1 MHGLIMDRPLLI
13 SSFLEYASS
22 IYGAQEIVSRTTA
35 GDIHRY
41 TYRQADDRIRRLS
54 KALIALGVGQGDRIA
69 TLAWNDHRHYE
80 LYFATSGMG
89 AVCHT
94 LNPRLHPSQLTYIMN
109 HASDRILFVD
119 PIFMEL
125 LASFHATLDSLKA
138 VVVMADAADMP
149 ETSLPNVHCYE
160 TLVSD
165 NDGDFAWPE
174 FDERTASSL
183 CYTSGTTGNPKGV
196 LYSHRATVL
205 HSMAV
210 ALPSVLH
217 LSAHESVLPVV
228 PMFHANAWGI
238 PYAATMTGAKLVLP
252 GAHLIGEPLYEL
264 LDGEGVTITAGVP
277 TIWLALLEYM
287 RANGKRLDGLQ
298 RAIIGGTAA
307 PTSMIEAFQD
317 EFGIEVR
324 HGWGMTE
331 MSPVGSINTLK
342 PNLVNLPPEERM
354 HYQAKQGQPVYGVD
368 MKIVGEDGVEL
379 PHDGKAFGELKVRG
393 PWICNG
399 YFAMDESEAHAEE
412 GWFNTNDVATI
423 DAQGYMQIVDRTKDV
438 IKSGGEW
445 ISSIE
450 LEDIALRHP
459 DVAQAAVIGVAHPK
473 WDERP
478 LLLITPK
485 PGATPDPKD
494 ILASFKGKIANWWTP
509 DAVEVVESFPIG
521 GTGKIQKAELRA
533 QYRDY
538 KLPDA

>member
-1 MHGLIMDRPLLI
+1 MHGLMMDRPLLI

-22 IYGAQEIVSRTTA
+22 IYGEQEIVSRTVE
-35 GDIHRY
+35 GGIHRY
-41 TYRQADDRIRRLS
+41 TYAQADNRVHRMA
-54 KALIALGVGQGDRIA
+54 KALTALGVESGDRIA

-80 LYFATSGMG
+80 LYFSVSGMG

-109 HASDRILFVD
+109 HASDRYLFVD
-119 PIFMEL
+119 PTFVKPLE
-125 LASFHATLDSLKA
+125 AFYPTLKSLKG
-138 VVVMADAADMP
+138 VIIMADAADMP
-149 ETSLPNVHCYE
+149 DTTLPNVHCYE
-160 TLVSD
+160 TLIAD
-165 NDGDFAWPE
+165 NDADFAWPE

-205 HSMAV
+205 HTMSV

-217 LSAHESVLPVV
+217 LSAHETVLPVV

-264 LDGEGVTITAGVP
+264 LDREGVTTTAGVP
-277 TIWLALLEYM
+277 TVWLALLEYM
-287 RANGKRLDGLQ
+287 RGNGKRLDGLQ
-298 RAIIGGTAA
+298 RVIIGGSAA

-342 PNLVNLPPEERM
+342 PNLTGLPANERM
-354 HYQAKQGQPVYGVD
+354 AYQAKQGQPVYGVD
-368 MKIVGEDGVEL
+368 MKIVDADGTEL
-379 PHDGKAFGELKVRG
+379 PHDGKTFGELKVRG

-412 GWFNTNDVATI
+412 GWFNTDDVATL
-423 DAQGYMQIVDRTKDV
+423 DSEGYMQIVDRTKDV

-450 LEDIALRHP
+450 LEDVALRHP

-485 PGATPDPKD
+485 PGTTPDMSD
-494 ILASFKGKIANWWTP
+494 ILAFFKGKVANWWTP
-509 DAVEVVESFPIG
+509 DEVIVMESFPIG
-521 GTGKIQKAELRA
+521 GTGKIQKGELREKFKG
-533 QYRDY
+533 Y
-538 KLPDA
+538 KLPTE

>member
-1 MHGLIMDRPLLI
+1 MHGLMMDRPLLI

-22 IYGAQEIVSRTTA
+22 IYGEQEIVSRTVE
-35 GDIHRY
+35 GGIHRY
-41 TYRQADDRIRRLS
+41 TYAQADNRVHRMA
-54 KALIALGVGQGDRIA
+54 KALTALGVESGDRIA

-80 LYFATSGMG
+80 LYFSVSGMG

-109 HASDRILFVD
+109 HASDRYLFVD
-119 PIFMEL
+119 PTFVKPLE
-125 LASFHATLDSLKA
+125 AFYATLESLRGIII
-138 VVVMADAADMP
+138 MADAADMP
-149 ETSLPNVHCYE
+149 DTTLPNVHCYE
-160 TLVSD
+160 TLIAD
-165 NDGDFAWPE
+165 NDADFAWPE

-205 HSMAV
+205 HTMSV

-217 LSAHESVLPVV
+217 LSAHETVLPVV

-264 LDGEGVTITAGVP
+264 LDGEGVTTAAGVP
-277 TIWLALLEYM
+277 TVWLALLEYM
-287 RANGKRLDGLQ
+287 RGNGKRLDGLQ
-298 RAIIGGTAA
+298 RVIIGGSAA

-342 PNLVNLPPEERM
+342 PNLTGLPANERM
-354 HYQAKQGQPVYGVD
+354 AYQAKQGQPVYGVD
-368 MKIVGEDGVEL
+368 MKIVDADGAEL
-379 PHDGKAFGELKVRG
+379 PHDGKTFGELKVRG

-412 GWFNTNDVATI
+412 GWFNTDDVATL
-423 DAQGYMQIVDRTKDV
+423 DSEGYMQIVDRTKDV

-450 LEDIALRHP
+450 LEDVALRHP

-485 PGATPDPKD
+485 PGTTPNMSD
-494 ILASFKGKIANWWTP
+494 ILAFFKGKVANWWTP
-509 DAVEVVESFPIG
+509 DDVIVMESFPIG
-521 GTGKIQKAELRA
+521 GTGKIQKGELREKFKG
-533 QYRDY
+533 Y
-538 KLPDA
+538 KLPTE